1 MQRPAA
7 NGAREDERMNR
18 SGSIAVAVASTAV
31 VVAGIATVA
40 ALALLPAQS
49 SGPVSNV
56 ASIVISP
63 KSAATATPIATPGD
77 RGTAVPV
84 RPAGPAVVEPEPG
97 HGGNG
102 GGADDDGHSGKG
114 KGGNG

>member
-1 MQRPAA
+1 
-7 NGAREDERMNR
+7 MNR
-18 SGSIAVAVASTAV
+18 SGSIAVAIASTAV
-31 VVAGIATVA
+31 VVGGIVTIA

-49 SGPVSNV
+49 SGPVANV

-63 KSAATATPIATPGD
+63 KPATTPTPVTTPDD

-84 RPAGPAVVEPEPG
+84 KPAGPAVVEPEPG
-97 HGGNG
+97 HGGDG
-102 GGADDDGHSGKG
+102 GGDDGGGHSGKG

>member
-7 NGAREDERMNR
+7 HFAREDERMNR

-31 VVAGIATVA
+31 VVAGIATIA
-40 ALALLPAQS
+40 SLALLPAQS
-49 SGPVSNV
+49 SGPAANV

-63 KSAATATPIATPGD
+63 KPATTPTAVATPD
-77 RGTAVPV
+77 DHGTAVPV
-84 RPAGPAVVEPEPG
+84 QPAGPAVVEPEPG
-97 HGGNG
+97 HGGDG
-102 GGADDDGHSGKG
+102 GGEDGGHSGKG